1 MAKFVKG
8 EVVVIPFPF
17 SDLSGSKRRPAL
29 VLADL
34 PGADLIL
41 CQITSQ
47 NSPKDPFAIPLDASD
62 FKYRQPA
69 RCFEHPPK
77 PDFYS
82 RQKPDC
88 PVSRGCIGCALSFRF
103 QCDYQHHPA
112 INFNEKPCPPSPS
125 ASSPKTKKPK
135 PPASTLVTAG

>member
-34 PGADLIL
+34 PGDDLLL

-47 NSPKDPFAIPLDASD
+47 SSKDIYAVPLLAADFLNGSLPVNSFI
-62 FKYRQPA
+62 RPA
-69 RCFEHPPK
+69 RLFTADRNIVIRK
-77 PDFYS
+77 AGLI
-82 RQKPDC
+82 RAKT
-88 PVSRGCIGCALSFRF
+88 
-103 QCDYQHHPA
+103 
-112 INFNEKPCPPSPS
+112 IND
-125 ASSPKTKKPK
+125 
-135 PPASTLVTAG
+135 VTQTIIKIIQ

>member
-34 PGADLIL
+34 PGDDIVL

-47 NSPKDPFAIPLDASD
+47 NAAKDVLAIPLTAEDFRTGSLPVASFIRPGRIFTAD
-62 FKYRQPA
+62 KNLIVKSSGVISEA
-69 RCFEHPPK
+69 CHHLVFEALVDLMK
-77 PDFYS
+77 P
-82 RQKPDC
+82 
-88 PVSRGCIGCALSFRF
+88 
-103 QCDYQHHPA
+103 
-112 INFNEKPCPPSPS
+112 
-125 ASSPKTKKPK
+125 
-135 PPASTLVTAG
+135 

>member
-34 PGADLIL
+34 PGDDLLL

-47 NSPKDPFAIPLDASD
+47 SSKDIYAVPLLAADFQNGSLPVNSFI
-62 FKYRQPA
+62 RPA
-69 RCFEHPPK
+69 RLFTADRNIVIRK
-77 PDFYS
+77 AGLI
-82 RQKPDC
+82 RAKT
-88 PVSRGCIGCALSFRF
+88 
-103 QCDYQHHPA
+103 
-112 INFNEKPCPPSPS
+112 IND
-125 ASSPKTKKPK
+125 
-135 PPASTLVTAG
+135 VTQTIIKIIQ

>member
-34 PGADLIL
+34 PGNDIIL

-47 NSPKDPFAIPLDASD
+47 STPKDPFAIALDALDFASGSLPVPSNIRPNRIFTADKNLIVKSSGIISD
-62 FKYRQPA
+62 KLHWAVFDVVVGIL
-69 RCFEHPPK
+69 K
-77 PDFYS
+77 P
-82 RQKPDC
+82 
-88 PVSRGCIGCALSFRF
+88 
-103 QCDYQHHPA
+103 
-112 INFNEKPCPPSPS
+112 
-125 ASSPKTKKPK
+125 
-135 PPASTLVTAG
+135 

>member
-34 PGADLIL
+34 PGDDIIL

-47 NSPKDPFAIPLDASD
+47 NSPKDNFAIALTSAD
-62 FKYRQPA
+62 FVVG
-69 RCFEHPPK
+69 
-77 PDFYS
+77 S
-82 RQKPDC
+82 L
-88 PVSRGCIGCALSFRF
+88 PVSSNIRPNRIF
-103 QCDYQHHPA
+103 
-112 INFNEKPCPPSPS
+112 
-125 ASSPKTKKPK
+125 
-135 PPASTLVTAG
+135 TADKQIIVKSVGRISDSLQQRVYLDIVNLLQP